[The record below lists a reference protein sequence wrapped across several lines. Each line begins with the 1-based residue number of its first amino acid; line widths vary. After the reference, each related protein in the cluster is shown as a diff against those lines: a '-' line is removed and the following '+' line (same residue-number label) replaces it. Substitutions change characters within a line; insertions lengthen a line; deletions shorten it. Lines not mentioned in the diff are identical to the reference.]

1 MPTPE
6 TTITDGKFVTD
17 LKKLQAAGILHKID
31 TVTDFLDKCTMRGYN
46 DYLKDLAQEEDGLW
60 GIIKTILKTL
70 FFVDFK
76 CTPWL
81 LRQGGNNYNSLYIEE
96 YEQ

>member
-17 LKKLQAAGILHKID
+17 LKKLQAAGILHKTD

-46 DYLKDLAQEEDGLW
+46 DYLKDLAQEED
-60 GIIKTILKTL
+60 
-70 FFVDFK
+70 
-76 CTPWL
+76 
-81 LRQGGNNYNSLYIEE
+81 SL
-96 YEQ
+96 

>member
-1 MPTPE
+1 MSTSA
-6 TTITDGKFVTD
+6 TAITNGKFVAD
-17 LKKLQAAGILHKID
+17 LKRLQAAGILHKTD

-46 DYLKDLAQEEDGLW
+46 DYLKDLAQEEDSLW

-81 LRQGGNNYNSLYIEE
+81 LRQGVNNHNSLYIE
-96 YEQ
+96 